1 MARTDNSGNKKG
13 SVGRTLLCIFL
24 ILVMIVELGIVGLKY
39 PGILNRGDDKYN
51 TEIGNC
57 PAVAKEEWTV
67 VASES
72 ATMPQS
78 GGEVTVCGVTISS
91 DEDNLSS
98 DEKVSVTDYG
108 TKSDD
113 GEETHR
119 FNITMGEH
127 REFDVP
133 VAVSIPVSLSD
144 DEDITVLHH
153 IEETDEW
160 VPMAAEYDAESG
172 TVTAYFSSFCD
183 IETKKKKKSVND
195 KLYYIE
201 KSSNRYGEDST
212 QAARLEVSKYYWS
225 VLKNLDSKNLSDDA
239 IKFVADPSLY
249 AQDFEKYRDSFK
261 RDEAAALDSAN
272 VAFTIMGPILDI
284 TSQIPASMG
293 SVKFDYADT
302 MSNSLGWVT
311 LTLASFQTLRD
322 FRDAGGDWN
331 AIPAPATNAYKNLFS
346 GSGSFYSYLSGYG
359 SMGFSIAFVGV
370 TLVAFE
376 LDNTIENAKLA
387 MSARTAD
394 VFNAYFTEVAPFD
407 KNEWYRAF
415 KDAYYNSNNDP
426 NVAMSKISDKI
437 DKTVEGFWTDIY
449 NEDNIDVLVAATEA
463 DTQNLFTKNNI
474 YFYNVTEE
482 EKAALN
488 AQMKQE
494 LWKKFK
500 KEAMPLVDRF
510 LVEKLQ
516 ENVYAK
522 LLDVTEPF
530 NNYMYFNIMET
541 LPEADEDDE
550 DEDEP
555 VAKYAGCTLCFGHG
569 DEPVKSWD
577 PVTIPEEMTEGWQ
590 TEYSC
595 TVLGYLEEECPDTL
609 LVYESEDD
617 MNSGKAPIYSRNFTA
632 DITGKETTT
641 IDLGTGNSVEEDVA
655 VADDWYIGL
664 WGKEAEGKGGAIAI
678 ESVGDPNV
686 VAITHLQI
694 SSVEEGN
701 TMTKMRGYYTAT
713 VTVGPNEEY
722 IIISQSEPDEDGEY
736 FSAIKIFKPKDNP
749 NVLQVIYGPKEVTGD
764 ESTEGKGTLYKR
776 GGAG

>member
-1 MARTDNSGNKKG
+1 MARTDNSETKKG

-24 ILVMIVELGIVGLKY
+24 SIIMIIELGIVGLKY
-39 PGILNRGDDKYN
+39 PGILNHGDNKYN
-51 TEIGNC
+51 TEIGSYPTTVN
-57 PAVAKEEWTV
+57 EEWTV
-67 VASES
+67 VASEN

-78 GGEVTVCGVTISS
+78 GGEVTLCGVTVSS
-91 DEDNLSS
+91 DEENLDS
-98 DEKVSVTDYG
+98 DENVSVTDYG

-127 REFDVP
+127 RQFDVP
-133 VAVSIPVSLSD
+133 VAVSIPVSLGD

-160 VPMAAEYDAESG
+160 VPMAAEYDEESG
-172 TVTAYFSSFCD
+172 TVTAYFSSFSD
-183 IETKKKKKSVND
+183 IETKKKNVNE

-201 KSSNRYGEDST
+201 KSSDKYGNAST
-212 QAARLEVSKYYWS
+212 QTAKMEVSKYYWS
-225 VLKNLDSKNLSDDA
+225 VLKNLDSKNLSDEA

-249 AQDFEKYRDSFK
+249 AQDFEKYRDSYK

-272 VAFTIMGPILDI
+272 VAFTVMGPILDI

-293 SVKFDYADT
+293 SVKLDYAEP
-302 MSNSLGWVT
+302 MGNALGWVT

-331 AIPAPATNAYKNLFS
+331 AIPAPAANAYKNLFS
-346 GSGSFYSYLSGYG
+346 GSGTFYSYLSGYG
-359 SMGFSIAFVGV
+359 SIGFSIAFVGV

-376 LDNTIENAKLA
+376 LDKTIENAKLA

-407 KNEWYRAF
+407 KNEWYRTF

-437 DKTVEGFWTDIY
+437 NRTVEGFWTDIY
-449 NEDNIDVLVAATEA
+449 NEENLDVLVAATEA

-474 YFYNVTEE
+474 YFYNVTEA

-500 KEAMPLVDRF
+500 KETMPLVDRF

-516 ENVYAK
+516 ENVYSK
-522 LLDVTEPF
+522 LYDFTVPF
-530 NNYMYFNIMET
+530 NNYMTFNIMET
-541 LPEADEDDE
+541 LPEAGED

-555 VAKYAGCTLCFGHG
+555 VAKYAGCTLCLGRG
-569 DEPVKSWD
+569 NEPVKGWD
-577 PVTIPEEMTEGWQ
+577 PMTIPEEMTEGWQ

-595 TVLGYLEEECPDTL
+595 TVLGYIEEGCPDTL

-617 MNSGKAPIYSRNFTA
+617 IYSGKAPIYSRSFTA
-632 DITGKETTT
+632 DITAKETTT
-641 IDLGTGNSVEEDVA
+641 INLGTGDSTEEEA
-655 VADDWYIGL
+655 TMTDDWYIGL
-664 WGKEAEGKGGAIAI
+664 WCREAEGKGNAIAF
-678 ESVGDPNV
+678 EPVGDPNM
-686 VAITHLQI
+686 VAVTQLQV
-694 SSVEEGN
+694 SSVEEGS
-701 TMTKMRGYYTAT
+701 TMTKMRGTYTAT
-713 VTVGPNEEY
+713 ITVGPNEEY
-722 IIISQSEPDEDGEY
+722 IIISQSEPDADGKY

-764 ESTEGKGTLYKR
+764 EGTEGKGTLYKR

>member
-1 MARTDNSGNKKG
+1 MARTDNIEKKKG
-13 SVGRTLLCIFL
+13 SAGRTILCIFL

-51 TEIGNC
+51 TEIGSY
-57 PAVAKEEWTV
+57 PTTAEEEWTV

-72 ATMPQS
+72 ATMPQN
-78 GGEVTVCGVTISS
+78 GGEVTVCGVTVSS
-91 DEDNLSS
+91 DEENLAA
-98 DEKVSVTDYG
+98 DETVSVTDYG
-108 TKSDD
+108 TKSFD

-127 REFDVP
+127 RQFDVP
-133 VAVSIPVSLSD
+133 VAVSIPVRLGD
-144 DEDITVLHH
+144 DEDIAVLHH

-160 VPMAAEYDAESG
+160 VPMAAEYDKESG

-183 IETKKKKKSVND
+183 IETKTKKKNVNE

-201 KSSNRYGEDST
+201 KGTNKYGEAST
-212 QAARLEVSKYYWS
+212 QSARMEVSKYYWS
-225 VLKNLDSKNLSDDA
+225 VLKDLDSKNLSDEA

-249 AQDFEKYRDSFK
+249 AQDFEKYRDSYK
-261 RDEAAALDSAN
+261 RDEDAALDSSN
-272 VAFTIMGPILDI
+272 VAFTVMGPILDI

-293 SVKFDYADT
+293 SVKFDYAEP
-302 MSNSLGWVT
+302 MGNALGWVT

-346 GSGSFYSYLSGYG
+346 GSGSFYSFLSGYG
-359 SMGFSIAFVGV
+359 SIGFSIAFVGV

-376 LDNTIENAKLA
+376 LDKTIESAKLA

-394 VFNAYFTEVAPFD
+394 VFDAYFTKVAPFD
-407 KNEWYRAF
+407 KNDWYRAF

-437 DKTVEGFWTDIY
+437 NRTVEGFWTDIY
-449 NEDNIDVLVAATEA
+449 NEENIDVLVAAAEA
-463 DTQNLFTKNNI
+463 DTQNLFTRNNI
-474 YFYNVTEE
+474 YFYNVTDE

-500 KEAMPLVDRF
+500 KETMPLVDRF

-522 LLDVTEPF
+522 LWEFTVPF
-530 NNYMYFNIMET
+530 NNYIDLNIMET
-541 LPEADEDDE
+541 LPEAGED

-555 VAKYAGCTLCFGHG
+555 VARYAGCTLCLGHG
-569 DEPVKSWD
+569 NEPVKGWD

-595 TVLGYLEEECPDTL
+595 TVLGYLEEKCPDTL

-617 MNSGKAPIYSRNFTA
+617 IYSGKAPIYSRSFTV
-632 DITGKETTT
+632 DITGKEITT
-641 IDLGTGNSVEEDVA
+641 IDLGSGNRAEEEA
-655 VADDWYIGL
+655 LVADDWYIGL
-664 WGKEAEGKGGAIAI
+664 WCREPEGNGNAIAL
-678 ESVGDPNV
+678 EPYFDEPNRV
-686 VAITHLQI
+686 VVTQLQV
-694 SSVEEGN
+694 SSAEEGSN
-701 TMTKMRGYYTAT
+701 ITKYRGTYIAE
-713 VTVGPNEEY
+713 VKVGPNEEY
-722 IIISQSEPDEDGEY
+722 IIIPQSEPGPDGEY
-736 FSAIKIFKPKDNP
+736 FSAIKIFKPKDDP
-749 NVLQVIYGPKEVTGD
+749 NVLQVIYGPKEETGD
-764 ESTEGKGTLYKR
+764 EGTEGKGKLYKR

>member
-1 MARTDNSGNKKG
+1 MARTDSIEKKKG
-13 SVGRTLLCIFL
+13 SAGRTVLCVFL
-24 ILVMIVELGIVGLKY
+24 VLVMIVELGIVGLKY

-51 TEIGNC
+51 TEIGSY
-57 PAVAKEEWTV
+57 PTTASGEWTV

-72 ATMPQS
+72 ATMPQK
-78 GGEVTVCGVTISS
+78 GGEVTVCGVTVSADEENLAS
-91 DEDNLSS
+91 DET
-98 DEKVSVTDYG
+98 VSVTDYG
-108 TKSDD
+108 TKSDE

-127 REFDVP
+127 RQFDVP
-133 VAVSIPVSLSD
+133 VAVSIPVNLSD

-160 VPMAAEYDAESG
+160 VPVASQYDEESG
-172 TVTAYFSSFCD
+172 TVTAYFSSFCE
-183 IETKKKKKSVND
+183 IETKKKKKNLNEQ
-195 KLYYIE
+195 LYYIE
-201 KSSNRYGEDST
+201 NSTNRYGEAST
-212 QAARLEVSKYYWS
+212 QTATMEVSKYYWS

-261 RDEAAALDSAN
+261 RDESAALDSTN
-272 VAFTIMGPILDI
+272 VAFTVLGPILDI

-293 SVKFDYADT
+293 SVKFDYAEP
-302 MSNSLGWVT
+302 MGNALGWVT

-346 GSGSFYSYLSGYG
+346 GSGTLYSYLSGYG

-376 LDNTIENAKLA
+376 LDNTVENAKLA

-415 KDAYYNSNNDP
+415 KDAYYKSNNDP
-426 NVAMSKISDKI
+426 NLAMSKISDKI
-437 DKTVEGFWTDIY
+437 NRTVEGFWTDIY
-449 NEDNIDVLVAATEA
+449 NEENLDVLVSATEA

-482 EKAALN
+482 EKAVLN

-500 KEAMPLVDRF
+500 KETMPLVDRF

-522 LLDVTEPF
+522 LREYTDPF
-530 NNYMYFNIMET
+530 NNYMSFNIMET
-541 LPEADEDDE
+541 VPEADEADEDD
-550 DEDEP
+550 P
-555 VAKYAGCTLCFGHG
+555 VAKYAGCTLCLGHG
-569 DEPVKSWD
+569 DEPVKGWD
-577 PVTIPEEMTEGWQ
+577 PETIPEDMTDGWQ
-590 TEYSC
+590 IEYSC
-595 TVLGYLEEECPDTL
+595 TVLGYIEEKCPDTL

-617 MNSGKAPIYSRNFTA
+617 IYSGKAPIYSRSFTA

-641 IDLGTGNSVEEDVA
+641 IDLGTGNLAEEEVDVP
-655 VADDWYIGL
+655 DDWYIGL
-664 WGKEAEGKGGAIAI
+664 WCNDAEGKGYAISLEPI
-678 ESVGDPNV
+678 GEPNV
-686 VAITHLQI
+686 VGVTQLEVSSVKEGSAITKFRAAYI
-694 SSVEEGN
+694 
-701 TMTKMRGYYTAT
+701 API
-713 VTVGPNEEY
+713 TVGPNEEY
-722 IIISQSEPDEDGEY
+722 IIIPQSEPGPGGNY
-736 FSAIKIFKPKDNP
+736 YSAMKIFKPKDDP
-749 NVLQVIYGPKEVTGD
+749 DVLQVIYAPKEETGD
-764 ESTEGKGTLYKR
+764 DRTEGRGTLYRR
-776 GGAG
+776 GEG